1 MPTKRTRPR
10 QAQTYLQSEGNLAL
24 ADESL
29 GIHPT
34 RKAETQARKLRLVA
48 KYREEAS
55 DADALVPATGMI
67 VGVGL
72 SMTLWSLIFL
82 AWYWM
87 RVSL

>member
-1 MPTKRTRPR
+1 MPTKRTRKR
-10 QAQTYLQSEGNLAL
+10 GTQTHPQSEGNLAV

-29 GIHPT
+29 GVPP
-34 RKAETQARKLRLVA
+34 KLNAETQARKLRLVA
-48 KYREEAS
+48 NNRKEAS

-82 AWYWM
+82 AWYWF
-87 RVSL
+87 RLSL

>member
-10 QAQTYLQSEGNLAL
+10 QAQTYLQSAGNLAL
-24 ADESL
+24 ADESFGVPPKL
-29 GIHPT
+29 NV
-34 RKAETQARKLRLVA
+34 ETQARKLRLVA
-48 KYREEAS
+48 NKREEAS

-82 AWYWM
+82 AWYWF
-87 RVSL
+87 RLSL

>member
-10 QAQTYLQSEGNLAL
+10 QAQTYLQSAGNLAL

-29 GIHPT
+29 GVHPT
-34 RKAETQARKLRLVA
+34 RKAETQVRKLRLVA
-48 KYREEAS
+48 NKREEAS
-55 DADALVPATGMI
+55 EDLVPATGMI

-82 AWYWM
+82 VWY
-87 RVSL
+87 